1 MQVKNFK
8 IGFAGIAISSAL
20 LFSCTKVNRS
30 DDFPKGDAPPVSGG
44 YTNSNQIAA
53 ANLVG
58 YWGFNGDLKDSV
70 TNAVGTNKGM
80 SFSDAGLKGKAL
92 MGSSNINDSAY
103 ATAPSNATIAGLT
116 KYTISCW
123 VNTPTNNGA
132 TGIVSIGETTGFWG
146 NINIFFENGGT
157 STKAR
162 FKTIFLDNGATYDN
176 DIQEVENGFNNWT
189 QYVITYDG
197 AGIFRSY
204 VNGTLARERT
214 IPATATHFTNVGPIV
229 FGALHF
235 MTRPSLTS
243 GSTPQSWAGYLPGK
257 MDEVRIYNRA
267 LTTQEVSALSILE
280 RQGR

>member
-1 MQVKNFK
+1 MQINNLKA
-8 IGFAGIAISSAL
+8 GFAGIIISSTL
-20 LFSCTKVNRS
+20 FFSCTKVNRS

-53 ANLVG
+53 SNLVG
-58 YWGFNGDLKDSV
+58 YWGFNGDLKDSI
-70 TNAVGTNKGM
+70 TGATGTNKGM
-80 SFSDAGLKGKAL
+80 TFTDGLKGKAL
-92 MGSSNINDSAY
+92 TGSSNPNDSAY
-103 ATAPSNATIAGLT
+103 ATAPSSAAIAGLT

-123 VNTPTNNGA
+123 VNTPQNNGA

-157 STKAR
+157 ATKAR

-176 DIQEVENGFNNWT
+176 GIQELENGFNNWV

-197 AGIFRSY
+197 AGVFRSF
-204 VNGTLARERT
+204 VNGTLAQERT
-214 IPATATHFTNVGPIV
+214 IPATATHFTNVGPII
-229 FGALHF
+229 FGAFHF

-243 GSTPQSWAGYLPGK
+243 GSTPQPWAGYLPGK

-267 LTTQEVSALSILE
+267 LTTQEVSALAILE